1 MLGSALI
8 LTLTSLH
15 ITGCFAGPRDGEAR
29 KAHLLWTT
37 DLRNVG
43 YSANEPS
50 RLGSV
55 DAHLQLAF
63 GSASELVVLNDQG
76 PFGKPNE
83 ARAFVLSVVSGEVVN
98 QKKWMTETWPFVFA
112 TAKGGYVAVTD
123 QGMDLYSS
131 GLKQVVASSPESA
144 RLASPDGAIVAA
156 WSSELKPGHG
166 LTLFLDTKTLKPTGT
181 EVLDKNVE
189 SVSRSHAAYVGYW
202 AKSRNAIVFF
212 VPEDDKLRPYNTS
225 CQEIRPKFISE
236 GMFVLFGCGELEVVS
251 AAGVRLFGAHIN
263 GESGIAAVS
272 TIEIKDLRGRNNG
285 SSAAALSPD
294 GSLLAI
300 NSLGTVRLFD
310 LPATS

>member
-166 LTLFLDTKTLKPTGT
+166 LTLFLDTETLKPTGT
-181 EVLDKNVE
+181 EVLNKNVE

-225 CQEIRPKFISE
+225 CQEIRPKNSE
-236 GMFVLFGCGELEVVS
+236 TRSARSLSRAMVLAWSVIATPKATAPTTTSEARATAVRFRRMNLAVRYASVS
-251 AAGVRLFGAHIN
+251 GLASMG
-263 GESGIAAVS
+263 SC
-272 TIEIKDLRGRNNG
+272 LRQRRR
-285 SSAAALSPD
+285 SSARAV
-294 GSLLAI
+294 
-300 NSLGTVRLFD
+300 TE
-310 LPATS
+310 T